1 MAKVEKL
8 EHAVRNLTAKEL
20 ATFREWFATFDAA
33 AWDKQLEED
42 VKAGKLDA
50 MADAALADHRAGRS
64 RKL

>member
-1 MAKVEKL
+1 MTKVEKL
-8 EHAVRNLTAKEL
+8 EHEVRNLTAKEL

-42 VKAGKLDA
+42 VKAGRLDA
-50 MADAALADHRAGRS
+50 MANGALADHRAGRS

>member
-1 MAKVEKL
+1 MTKVEKL
-8 EHAVRNLTAKEL
+8 EHEVRNLTAKEL

-42 VKAGKLDA
+42 VKAGRLDA
-50 MADAALADHRAGRS
+50 MANDALADHRAGRS

>member
-1 MAKVEKL
+1 MTKIEKL
-8 EHAVRNLTAKEL
+8 ERDVRALTAKEL
-20 ATFREWFATFDAA
+20 SSFREWFAEFDAA
-33 AWDKQLEED
+33 AWDRQLEED